1 MASRMGPGCFAVK
14 FTYYHTGI
22 SGAFIIQQHWLHPL
36 SLLSAA
42 NRPFD
47 AYWPLRWPELVE
59 SPQFQTC
66 WLATMLHPEFR
77 GQTFLISLS
86 GEKRFCLLV
95 VKLIQVCK
103 VHDIF
108 FRSFSRA
115 LSNVNKFGFPYFC
128 LLSLLLNLLLYY
140 LKELIICCTAVYYCG
155 SVDRITCL
163 FHPLSKWDKSL
174 ASKIQSLALLG

>member
-115 LSNVNKFGFPYFC
+115 LSNVNKIWISIF
-128 LLSLLLNLLLYY
+128 LSVESFVESAALLLERADHLLHSSIL
-140 LKELIICCTAVYYCG
+140 LWKCWQNHL
-155 SVDRITCL
+155 
-163 FHPLSKWDKSL
+163 PLSSPF
-174 ASKIQSLALLG
+174 QVGQVLGQ